1 MNSLTETTVFS
12 PDGLI
17 SGDYP
22 IQHEVLTVKAGQSLK
37 RGMPYGKI
45 ALGAASVDA
54 GDGNQGGGTLT
65 LDATP
70 YGALA
75 QAGDYS
81 VTCIAEAANGGT
93 FSVFAP
99 DGARLADAVVGV
111 AYAGDHVR
119 FALADVGADFKLD
132 DGFTI
137 TIAAGS
143 GEAVL
148 SVTSALDGSQRA
160 AGILAEDAD
169 AALGAVKAP
178 GYVSGQFDPAFLVLT
193 NTGHTLASLRASFGD
208 KPIFL
213 RAAI

>member
-1 MNSLTETTVFS
+1 MPSLTETTVFS

-22 IQHEVLTVKAGQSLK
+22 IQHEVVTVKAGRSLK
-37 RGMPYGKI
+37 RGTPYGKI
-45 ALGAASVDA
+45 TLGAAASVA
-54 GDGNQGGGTLT
+54 GAGNQGGGTLT

-75 QAGDYS
+75 QAGDYI

-99 DGARLADAVVGV
+99 DGTRLADAIVGV

-132 DGFTI
+132 DSFTI

-148 SVTSALDGSQRA
+148 SVAAALDGSQRA
-160 AGILAEDAD
+160 AGILAEDVD
-169 AALGAVKAP
+169 ATLGAVKAP

-193 NTGHTLASLRASFGD
+193 DTGHTVDTLRTSFAG